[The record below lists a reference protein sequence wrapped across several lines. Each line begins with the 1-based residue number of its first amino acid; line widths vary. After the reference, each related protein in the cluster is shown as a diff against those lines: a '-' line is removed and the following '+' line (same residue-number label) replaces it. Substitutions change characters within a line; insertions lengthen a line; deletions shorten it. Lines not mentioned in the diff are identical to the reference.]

1 MLLTNVPLLTCYF
14 FACPLSS
21 LLVFPSCLMLCSF
34 ATVLPGIIYFY
45 FVANHSVVCFN
56 SGFHVSLH
64 FWNYFISKRHLFSLF
79 FLQLPLAIFLNFS
92 LYPPLP
98 LTSFIISSF
107 IFLCCYLEASPSVL
121 SSKWIL
127 FRYIPQ
133 NTSKV
138 IYWILLLLLFYFWW
152 LNFHFQDFQFVLFH
166 IFLFL
171 IHRCHFPP
179 HVFEQGTYYF

>member
-79 FLQLPLAIFLNFS
+79 FSATSIGYISELLTLPSITLNFFHNFF
-92 LYPPLP
+92 LYLP
-98 LTSFIISSF
+98 
-107 IFLCCYLEASPSVL
+107 V
-121 SSKWIL
+121 
-127 FRYIPQ
+127 
-133 NTSKV
+133 
-138 IYWILLLLLFYFWW
+138 LLFGSFS
-152 LNFHFQDFQFVLFH
+152 LSTVFQMNPLQ
-166 IFLFL
+166 IYTS
-171 IHRCHFPP
+171 
-179 HVFEQGTYYF
+179 EY